1 MFLIPSLGFNN
12 SGRGIMKKVVLGLT
26 LVVAAGFLFF
36 GVQKFGATNPIFSII
51 AERSGIS
58 LFEPYIRIFTGIA
71 EVAVAALVLLPRT
84 RLLGALGGLGL
95 LAGAIGFHL
104 SPWLGI
110 EVEGMGHGLFIT
122 ALVLTALTA
131 TLFVV
136 LRKQGYSLFSGLK

>member
-1 MFLIPSLGFNN
+1 
-12 SGRGIMKKVVLGLT
+12 MKKLALGLS

-36 GVQKFGATNPIFSII
+36 GVQKFGAENIIFSII

-58 LFEPYIRIFTGIA
+58 LFEPVIRMLTGVA
-71 EVAVAALVLLPRT
+71 EIGTAILILIPRT
-84 RLLGALGGLGL
+84 RLLGALAGLGV

-110 EVEGMGHGLFIT
+110 SIPGMGHGLFIM

-131 TLFVV
+131 ALFLV